1 VGDLQPIFAIGP
13 MIWRC
18 WGLTDHWNLPFDEWD
33 PAMIEP
39 WYVDRLTPQ
48 KVFIRSFID
57 PENPPHRSFEISR
70 HMLQKHGWAVA
81 RGISNGAGEI
91 KGGMFLVRRPEAYRK
106 KTIGYAVRGEAKTVL
121 GLTADATESDVR
133 DAYLRLIKQHH
144 PDRPGGDQETFIRVQ
159 EAYESLGKPVSI
171 EAIIGFMRREPN
183 G

>member
-1 VGDLQPIFAIGP
+1 MVWRVFGRVRLSGP
-13 MIWRC
+13 Y
-18 WGLTDHWNLPFDEWD
+18 DEID
-33 PAMIEP
+33 PDMLEP
-39 WYVDRLTPQ
+39 WAVDRVTPA
-48 KVFIRSFID
+48 KVYVRSYLD
-57 PENPPHRSFEISR
+57 PDNPPTKAFVLSRS
-70 HMLQKHGWAVA
+70 MLQRHGWAVSSQ
-81 RGISNGAGEI
+81 ISNGEGATR
-91 KGGMFLVRRPEAYRK
+91 GGRFLTRRPEAYRK
-106 KTIGYAVRGEAKTVL
+106 KTVGYAIQGEAKTVL